1 MLTDNQREKLPDT
14 RESITH
20 SFDII
25 TADDTKSFYVTCG
38 MYPDKRLGEIFVE
51 HGMEGSFLG
60 RSLDNMAMC
69 ISIGLQYGI
78 PLDIYTRKLVGQ
90 RVEPSGI
97 VEKIPEAMLPWLR
110 ERGLLGECPYYT
122 TPSVFSYLA
131 LWIEHRFPHGYLRKE
146 KQDDQG

>member
-1 MLTDNQREKLPDT
+1 MLSNEQREKLPDT
-14 RESITH
+14 RLSITH

-25 TADDTKSFYVTCG
+25 GEDTKSFYVTCG
-38 MYPDKRLGEIFVE
+38 MYPDSRLGEIFVE

-90 RVEPSGI
+90 RVEPSGE
-97 VEKIPEAMLPWLR
+97 VGKIPPPMLPWLR
-110 ERGLLGECPYYT
+110 ERGLLGERPYYI

-131 LWIEHRFPHGYLRKE
+131 LFVEYKFPHGYLRKE
-146 KQDDQG
+146 KKDDQE